1 MRRDQ
6 SETVARWTKEA
17 AAKLVG
23 LTIKEVRYLTEKEQE
38 VLGWAGASLALIFDD
53 GSAVWPSA
61 DDEGNGPGA
70 LFCTWDD
77 LEVIPVI

>member
-1 MRRDQ
+1 V
-6 SETVARWTKEA
+6 SEADTIKRWTKEA
-17 AAKLVG
+17 AAKLKG
-23 LTIKEVRYLTEKEQE
+23 RTITEVRYLDEKEKKA
-38 VLGWAGASLALIFDD
+38 LGWYRASVVLIFDD

-61 DDEGNGPGA
+61 DDEGNDAGA